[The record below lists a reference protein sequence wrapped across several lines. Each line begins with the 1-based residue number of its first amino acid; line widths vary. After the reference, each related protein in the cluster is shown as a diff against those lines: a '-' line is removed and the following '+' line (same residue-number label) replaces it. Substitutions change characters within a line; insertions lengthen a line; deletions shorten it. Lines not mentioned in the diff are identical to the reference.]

1 MNPDHLEIL
10 KKGVPAWNRWRDE
23 NPAVIPDLQDA
34 NLEGPEYPVMNKI
47 NLSRADMTRAFAQFR
62 YFSDADLRGARL
74 VEARLWGA
82 NLSYSRL
89 EGADLTRACLRQAF
103 LDHADLRHAELTM
116 TDLSQACAMDAKLC
130 QARLREAD
138 LMFANLNGANL
149 AEADLTN
156 ARISCANLAS
166 CTITGAVLDGCDT
179 HGVWATDVVGEPASQ
194 VRLNISPSGEAP
206 FHVDDLQ
213 TAGLVHMLRT
223 GESWSRVVHTLTNR
237 AVLILG
243 RFTEERRTILEAIAE
258 ELRVFNDLP
267 IIFTFDKPPDR
278 SVSETVRILA
288 GLSQFVI
295 VDLTAPKSSPL
306 ESHLVV
312 PDLAVPIFPIIQRGE
327 AQFSMFDDLYD
338 YPWVLRGYAYADLND
353 VRVSVPRLRKAA
365 LAKKKQIN
373 ALRAARRPEFLDHI
387 PLSDE

>member
-10 KKGVPAWNRWRDE
+10 KKGVNAWNRWRDE

-34 NLEGPEYPVMNKI
+34 NLEGPEYPLMNGI
-47 NLSRADMTRAFAQFR
+47 NLSRADLTRAFVQFR
-62 YFSDADLRGARL
+62 YISGADLTGARL
-74 VEARLWGA
+74 TEAQLWGA

-89 EGADLTRACLRQAF
+89 TGADLTRACLRQAF
-103 LDHADLRHAELTM
+103 LDHTDLQRAELVM

-130 QARLREAD
+130 GARLREAD
-138 LMFANLNGANL
+138 LMFANLNGADL
-149 AEADLTN
+149 TGADLSN

-166 CTITGAVLDGCDT
+166 CTVTGTLLDGCHT
-179 HGVWATDVVGEPASQ
+179 HGVWAADVIGEPASQ
-194 VRLNISPSGEAP
+194 ARLNISPYGDTP
-206 FHVDDLQ
+206 FHVDDLR
-213 TAGLVHMLRT
+213 TAGLVHMLRA

-243 RFTEERRTILEAIAE
+243 RFTAERRTVLQAIAE

-295 VDLTAPKSSPL
+295 VDLTAPKSSPF

-338 YPWVLRGYAYADLND
+338 YPWVLRGYAYADLDD
-353 VRVSVPRLRKAA
+353 VRVSVPRLRKVA
-365 LAKKKQIN
+365 LAKKKEIN
-373 ALRAARRPEFLDHI
+373 SLRAARRPEFLDHI
-387 PLSDE
+387 PLPDE